1 MANERITEGFFRNHV
16 LGDDFYLK
24 DKVIFE
30 EQSPSNLKIKKLL
43 TNASKSGKGQGF
55 PEFIIQF
62 KENPEVIIVV
72 ECKAE
77 PKYHESEKKDNPKT
91 ECSSSVLGIG
101 FDFRREIFKEGKSQY
116 CPSTISKTI

>member
-1 MANERITEGFFRNHV
+1 MANERITESFFRNHV
-16 LGDDFYLK
+16 LGDDFYQNG
-24 DKVIFE
+24 KVIFE

-55 PEFIIQF
+55 PEFIVQY

-77 PKYHESEKKDNPKT
+77 TKYHESEKKDNPKSYAVDGALLY
-91 ECSSSVLGIG
+91 SSFFIK
-101 FDFRREIFKEGKSQY
+101 RI
-116 CPSTISKTI
+116 